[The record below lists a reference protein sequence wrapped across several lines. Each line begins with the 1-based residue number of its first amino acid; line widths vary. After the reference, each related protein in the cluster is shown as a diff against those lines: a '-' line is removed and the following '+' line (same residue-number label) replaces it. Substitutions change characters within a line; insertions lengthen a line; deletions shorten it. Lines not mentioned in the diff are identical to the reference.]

1 MGYERLLLVV
11 GCLAG
16 ATSSLTPNPRL
27 TAAPSAQVEP
37 SLPHQW
43 TDIVYPLIPAMD
55 GEARIPLVRVSNGGA
70 QGFRF
75 DLIYVSQSDN
85 VQLPRDADI
94 VVRLHR
100 SDGQVISLP
109 PDDRR
114 GQVGWS
120 SGGLGGASFDHV
132 YFFPWQENTLEEAW
146 IECRLPSRT
155 YWIEIPYG
163 FTRNPTDPLKS
174 IKTLTGSPVLAPSMQ
189 SMGEKDQILPWVY
202 ATYDLGEIQNRWRA
216 SVQVSNPGDAKAEVV
231 LYRNDGAVGRSRYLW
246 NIQAPRTSIDIA
258 DPSGRI
264 VTALAMGTRLHE
276 DGMRRSDS
284 FAFNRDVR
292 GEERSWGTATVR
304 VDDREYQF
312 TLPSSLFRYL
322 HGIVGTYPKA
332 PIRRKAPY

>member
-16 ATSSLTPNPRL
+16 VASSLTPSSRL
-27 TAAPSAQVEP
+27 TTAPLAQVEP
-37 SLPHQW
+37 SLSHKW
-43 TDIVYPLIPAMD
+43 ADIVYPLIPATD
-55 GEARIPLVRVSNGGA
+55 GETRVPLVRVSNGGA

-75 DLIYVSQSDN
+75 DLIYATSESDN
-85 VQLPRDADI
+85 AQLPRDADI
-94 VVRLHR
+94 LVRLHR
-100 SDGQVISLP
+100 SGGQIISLL

-120 SGGLGGASFDHV
+120 SGGGASFDHI

-163 FTRNPTDPLKS
+163 FTRNPADPLKS
-174 IKTLTGSPVLAPSMQ
+174 IKALTGSPVLAPSMQ

-231 LYRNDGAVGRSRYLW
+231 LYRNDSAVGRSLYLW
-246 NIQAPRTSIDIA
+246 NMQTPRTSIDIA

-264 VTALAMGTRLHE
+264 VTALAVGIRLHE
-276 DGMRRSDS
+276 DGTRRSDS

-292 GEERSWGTATVR
+292 GEERGWGTATVR

-332 PIRRKAPY
+332 PIPRKAPY